1 MSPVQVERPP
11 YHRWMPRVLLVLGV
25 LPACLSGLLYLN
37 THQDLVTEQA
47 DLDALTR
54 QMTYAYQDVQVGFTH
69 IIMDMNDDGVWDR
82 NVGGSLVSQ
91 GLRAYQVLFERYR
104 IEYPELEGM
113 SEHLAY
119 IDQTL
124 PVISHSHQALHENSY
139 RIFLAVMAINKA
151 TRQLARDIQ
160 SNTQQLNSDQLR
172 YATISLVL
180 LAVSLAAGLSIQ
192 LYFLRQKVAVDR
204 QLGESTRLLAHYA
217 EGSQDVFWILNP
229 DTRRLEYVS
238 QAYSTVFASEG
249 DTVGQPWWLSSI
261 DPSDRERMSACIETA
276 ISESRGYEAEYRI
289 SDADGQCRWLREK
302 ARPVKGGD
310 ETRCYIVG
318 VLTDITLEKERQ
330 QGVVQAHKMEA
341 VGQLSGGLA
350 HDFNNILAVVKSNL
364 YLVQESLDIDQ
375 SLRPL
380 VDCALQGCNRGQQL
394 TRALLDFARGKGGDV
409 ELYKVTD
416 LIEQFSPLLRSAM
429 TSTVKTSFQLE
440 GELLEVWV
448 DRSLFENALLNLCI
462 NARDAMPDGGLLTI
476 RTYQSTMAGSDGDSS
491 VDAVCIEISDTGLG
505 VPEDIRNRI
514 FEPFFTT
521 KDHKQGSGM
530 GLAMVYAFVRE
541 HQGRIIVLSNLGQGT
556 TFRMWLPLAHS
567 LIPNDTGS
575 IDQTANI
582 DPKYGLEEG

>member
-1 MSPVQVERPP
+1 MNPVQVERPL
-11 YHRWMPRVLLVLGV
+11 YHRWLPRVLLVLGV

-47 DLDALTR
+47 DLDTLTR

-91 GLRAYQVLFERYR
+91 GLRTYQDLFERYR

-119 IDQTL
+119 IDHTL

-160 SNTQQLNSDQLR
+160 SNTEQLNSDQLR
-172 YATISLVL
+172 YATISLLL
-180 LAVSLAAGLSIQ
+180 LAVSLAVGLSIQ

-204 QLGESTRLLAHYA
+204 RLGESTRLLAHYA

-238 QAYSTVFASEG
+238 QAYSTVFASEA
-249 DTVGQPWWLSSI
+249 DPIGQAWWLSSI
-261 DPSDRERMSACIETA
+261 DPRDRGRMSSCIETV
-276 ISESRGYEAEYRI
+276 ISESRGYQAEYRLND
-289 SDADGQCRWLREK
+289 SNGQCRWVREK
-302 ARPVKGGD
+302 ARPVKSGD
-310 ETRCYIVG
+310 KARCYIVG
-318 VLTDITLEKERQ
+318 VLADITLEKEHQ

-364 YLVQESLDIDQ
+364 YLVQESPDMDQ

-380 VDCALQGCNRGQQL
+380 VDYALQGCQRGQQL
-394 TRALLDFARGKGGDV
+394 TRALLDFARGSGGDV
-409 ELYKVTD
+409 ELFNVFD
-416 LIEQFSPLLRSAM
+416 LIEQFSPLLKSVM
-429 TSTVKTSFQLE
+429 TSTVRTSFQLE

-476 RTYQSTMAGSDGDSS
+476 RTYQSTMAGSDDSS
-491 VDAVCIEISDTGLG
+491 VDAVCIEVSDTGQG
-505 VPEDIRNRI
+505 VPEGIRNRI

-541 HQGRIIVLSNLGQGT
+541 HQGRIIVLSNPGQGA
-556 TFRMWLPLAHS
+556 TFRIWLPLAHS
-567 LIPNDTGS
+567 LASNYTS
-575 IDQTANI
+575 SMDQGAEI
-582 DPKYGLEEG
+582 DPK